1 MKIKSV
7 ITLVAASTL
16 MMSAY
21 STMASVTSNIKSD
34 INALQRGSNTAT
46 ANTGSSSR
54 YGGRYGSAP
63 TRNNTATAQAG
74 VGNIAISTKG
84 TINSTIN
91 LRAKVNHQGSNRATA
106 STPSGYNNNA
116 TASAGFSN
124 VAIK

>member
-34 INALQRGSNTAT
+34 INSQQRGNNSAT
-46 ANTGSSSR
+46 ANTGSSR
-54 YGGRYGSAP
+54 YGGRYGS
-63 TRNNTATAQAG
+63 TSTQYNTATAQAG
-74 VGNIAISTKG
+74 VGNIAISAKG

-91 LRAKVNHQGSNRATA
+91 LRAKTNHQGDNTASA
-106 STPSGYNNNA
+106 STPSGRYNNA
-116 TASAGFSN
+116 TASAGFGN
-124 VAIK
+124 IAIK